1 VPIVALAVT
10 QWGWQGGFWVTG
22 VLSGLFAIA
31 FWLWYRNP
39 REGRRAGRLSQAEHS
54 YIAQGGAQREDAVP
68 ASAWRSL
75 GYVLRQRK
83 VWGLTLGF
91 AAYGYSFYLLL
102 TWLPGYL
109 ETQLHMT
116 VLKSGWYSIKNS

>member
-1 VPIVALAVT
+1 V
-10 QWGWQGGFWVTG
+10 
-22 VLSGLFAIA
+22 
-31 FWLWYRNP
+31 
-39 REGRRAGRLSQAEHS
+39 
-54 YIAQGGAQREDAVP
+54 
-68 ASAWRSL
+68 SATHSL
-75 GYVLRQRK
+75 GYLLRQRK

-116 VLKSGWYSIKNS
+116 VLKSGWYTIIPWIVATITDLLIGGWLVDRLIEHGYKATRVRKTLLVIGMALGLAVIRCGLYRNGPESPVTLARGGRAL